1 MCDWYLTEARA
12 GNILGRKNVPIKTSS
27 LDLDESRIRT
37 HIGPLIGNRI
47 VKHLTIA
54 VVEQMQTDVKNGKTA
69 KPRTGGRAGKATGGP
84 GVAGRCVG
92 TRQETLRHA
101 KHKGLPQTHPQV
113 GPTNLAAH
121 EKTRTLTPA
130 HLTRPGKPKAH

>member
-1 MCDWYLTEARA
+1 MTVSEMCSWYLEEARA

-54 VVEQMQTDVKNGKTA
+54 IVEQMQTDVKNGKTA
-69 KPRTGGRAGKATGGP
+69 KPRTGGRGGKATGVLILLVH
-84 GVAGRCVG
+84 VAFWFGR
-92 TRQETLRHA
+92 RWFPA
-101 KHKGLPQTHPQV
+101 S
-113 GPTNLAAH
+113 
-121 EKTRTLTPA
+121 TPA
-130 HLTRPGKPKAH
+130 KD

>member
-1 MCDWYLTEARA
+1 MLPLLTPPCPTRRSSDLFNVGEDPADKVRQVRKGMTVSEMCSWYLEEARA

-54 VVEQMQTDVKNGKTA
+54 IVEQMQTDRKS
-69 KPRTGGRAGKATGGP
+69 
-84 GVAGRCVG
+84 
-92 TRQETLRHA
+92 TRLNSSH
-101 KHKGLPQTHPQV
+101 
-113 GPTNLAAH
+113 
-121 EKTRTLTPA
+121 
-130 HLTRPGKPKAH
+130 

>member
-1 MCDWYLTEARA
+1 MRISDWSSDVCSSDL
-12 GNILGRKNVPIKTSS
+12 NVPIKTSS

-54 VVEQMQTDVKNGKTA
+54 IVEQMQTDVKNGKTA
-69 KPRTGGRAGKATGGP
+69 KPRTGGRGGKATGGP

-92 TRQETLRHA
+92 TLQAILGHA
-101 KHKGLPQTHPQV
+101 QHKGLLETHPTL
-113 GPTNLAAH
+113 GAKKLA
-121 EKTRTLTPA
+121 EIGRESG
-130 HLTRPGKPKAH
+130 RDRGCQYV

>member
-1 MCDWYLTEARA
+1 MTVSWLCSWYLEEAGA
-12 GNILGRKNVPIKTSS
+12 GNSLCRKNVPNKTAS

-54 VVEQMQTDVKNGKTA
+54 IVEQMQTDVKNGKTT
-69 KPRTGGRAGKATGGP
+69 KPRTGGRGGKATGGP

-92 TRQETLRHA
+92 TLQAILGHA
-101 KHKGLPQTHPQV
+101 KHKGLLETHPTRSEERRV
-113 GPTNLAAH
+113 GKECVSTCRSRWSP
-121 EKTRTLTPA
+121 
-130 HLTRPGKPKAH
+130 